1 MWTGSESGLLKAWPC
16 EVIFRGLQIAARGDP
31 AAVASLSK
39 LAVPLRAPLIGNTVS
54 QTEVRSLVAQHSV
67 GRVWAGGINFITL
80 W

>member
-1 MWTGSESGLLKAWPC
+1 M
-16 EVIFRGLQIAARGDP
+16 
-31 AAVASLSK
+31 AVASLSK